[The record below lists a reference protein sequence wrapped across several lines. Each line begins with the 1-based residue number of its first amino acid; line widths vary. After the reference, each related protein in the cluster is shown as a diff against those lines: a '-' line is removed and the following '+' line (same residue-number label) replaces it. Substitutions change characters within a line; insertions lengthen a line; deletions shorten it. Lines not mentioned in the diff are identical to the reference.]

1 MTTLDNIIAQKLGA
15 LVIENAKQAVVIETM
30 KAEIAKRDELLRK
43 LNEALPELPLRA
55 PAEAQKIEATNGQ
68 AH

>member
-15 LVIENAKQAVVIETM
+15 LVIENAKQAVVIEAM

-43 LNEALPELPLRA
+43 LNETAPELPPRV
-55 PAEAQKIEATNGQ
+55 PAEAQKIEVTNGKS
-68 AH
+68 H